1 MNLRIGLIAILM
13 ALTALAPAGVQA
25 AGKDGPVAA
34 APGASGAS
42 EDARLGE
49 TDLIYSEKKLDDQI
63 LSFGYR
69 TLECQ
74 LPDAIEAFGAQSI
87 NLEPGVFLHLVPC
100 EMADLNISYYAVLE
114 TAGKFELIEFQ
125 QSSAEEENTNPSLM
139 TNAAWDKKTGTLT
152 GRRYYSQNMD
162 CGSFERHR
170 LALEEHAFYLMEY
183 RQKDECDGR
192 QQKPETYPLL
202 WNGEGG

>member
-1 MNLRIGLIAILM
+1 MTFRIGLLAILM
-13 ALTALAPAGVQA
+13 ALTALAPVGVQA
-25 AGKDGPVAA
+25 VDKGEQVAA
-34 APGASGAS
+34 APDAAGAS
-42 EDARLGE
+42 EDAGLGE
-49 TDLIYSEKKLDDQI
+49 TKIVYSEKKIDDQI

-100 EMADLNISYYAVLE
+100 QMADLNIPYYAVLE

-125 QSSAEEENTNPSLM
+125 QSSAEEENSNPSLM

-152 GRRYYSQNMD
+152 GHRYYSPNMD

-170 LALEEHAFYLMEY
+170 LALNEQAFYLMEY
-183 RQKDECDGR
+183 RQKDECDGK

-202 WNGEGG
+202 WSGEGD